1 MDKSMLLEKK
11 NAVIYGAGGA
21 VGGAVARAFAREGA
35 TVFLTGRNLPP
46 LEVVARDINAG
57 DGKAEVAVV
66 DALDEKAVE
75 SHIEAVIKKAKKID
89 ISFNA
94 ITPVPQP
101 GTQGIPIAQLPV
113 ESFTAPITA
122 YLRSQFLTAR
132 AAGRR
137 MVAEKSGV
145 ILMHTPEPA
154 RLGAP
159 LVGGMGPAWAAM
171 EAFSRNLS
179 AEFGA
184 QGIRAVCIRSTG
196 LPETKTIEI
205 VFGLHAKAI
214 GIPQEQFLAFIE
226 GMTHRKRSS
235 TLAEVANT
243 AVFLASDRAS
253 GITGTV
259 ANLTG
264 GIIVD

>member
-1 MDKSMLLEKK
+1 MVLENK

-35 TVFLTGRNLPP
+35 RVFLTGRNLAKV
-46 LEVVARDINAG
+46 ETVAKDIIAAG
-57 DGKAEVAVV
+57 GKAETAQV
-66 DALDEKAVE
+66 DALNEAAVE
-75 SHIEAVIKKAKKID
+75 EHIAAVVKKAGTID

-101 GTQGIPIAQLPV
+101 GTQGIPIAQLSV

-122 YLRSQFLTAR
+122 YMRSYFLTAR
-132 AAGRR
+132 TSAQR
-137 MVAEKSGV
+137 MVENKSGV
-145 ILMHTPEPA
+145 ILVHTPEPA

-171 EAFSRNLS
+171 EAFNRNLS
-179 AEFGA
+179 AEFGSY
-184 QGIRAVCIRSTG
+184 GIRAVCIRSSG
-196 LPETKTIEI
+196 LPETHTIEV
-205 VFGLHAKAI
+205 VFGLHAKAM
-214 GIPQEQFLAFIE
+214 GIPQDQFLKFVE
-226 GMTHRKRSS
+226 GMSHRKRST

-253 GITGTV
+253 GMTGTV

-264 GIIVD
+264 GMIVD